1 MAKNKK
7 KGGGVVLWS
16 VLTGVSAVA
25 FGAACVGT
33 NLANA
38 SAQAVNIALKTST
51 NKTVGKDDSVKYFET
66 GFDSVEDL
74 EAHDK
79 EIAEQLTGE
88 GAVLLKNNGAL
99 PLAAGSKISTLSHSS
114 VGIATCGTGSADI
127 DTSKAP
133 TLKEAL
139 EADLEFIL
147 ESAYPSS
154 QLSDAGVR
162 VQSSPDPDAR
172 MVNMVTRTEKRR
184 NTADRR
190 IGALERQAQQI
201 EDVLSAILDMD
212 SQSKCVLLALY
223 YPFRS
228 YKEAAD
234 FLHMA
239 KATIYRQRKTALDSL
254 FATMY
259 KSDSFR

>member
-1 MAKNKK
+1 MTQWILWTAWRGADPAEFVNKYFR
-7 KGGGVVLWS
+7 KGKRVA
-16 VLTGVSAVA
+16 LTGSIQVRKWKDKE
-25 FGAACVGT
+25 G
-33 NLANA
+33 NDR
-38 SAQAVNIALKTST
+38 
-51 NKTVGKDDSVKYFET
+51 KTVEVVADLTYPRRKAVKRMDQNEKEEKRKAWVRFRVMDVLRNHDQEARVIE
-66 GFDSVEDL
+66 SQIAAERAALAEDL
-74 EAHDK
+74 K
-79 EIAEQLTGE
+79 E
-88 GAVLLKNNGAL
+88 
-99 PLAAGSKISTLSHSS
+99 
-114 VGIATCGTGSADI
+114 
-127 DTSKAP
+127 
-133 TLKEAL
+133 
-139 EADLEFIL
+139 IL
-147 ESAYPSS
+147 ESAFPSS

-172 MVNMVTRTEKRR
+172 MVNTVTRTEKRR